1 MRRRQLSIDNAAA
14 PRLRAASG
22 ICRSTGQ
29 TDGRTLDR
37 YIDFAP
43 HTTRASSTTEIY
55 TLAVLQT
62 AL

>member
-1 MRRRQLSIDNAAA
+1 MPQRPGCVRLAAYVDRRDR
-14 PRLRAASG
+14 
-22 ICRSTGQ
+22 Q
-29 TDGRTLDR
+29 TDGRTLNR